1 MAGSESTP
9 YAAKYARALVD
20 VLEGAESKNG
30 NTASGD
36 VQDKGQDRNQDV
48 KQAGRAHIEKAAAEL
63 ADFNAA
69 WEESPQLRTVYAD
82 PSIKVETKLALL
94 DKLNMRLGM
103 RKVLRNFLAVVIQH
117 ERMDG
122 FSAIY
127 GEFEAMV
134 RGDLHISK
142 VTWTSARELT
152 AKEQQAVQARLAE
165 LTGGQVDA
173 NFTSDPAL
181 LGGARLRVGSTIY
194 DGSVRGKLDQIR
206 QTLVAS

>member
-30 NTASGD
+30 NTAFGD
-36 VQDKGQDRNQDV
+36 AQDKGQDRNQDV